1 MAGIKTRGKRPSA
14 IEMGYEHTKSRMAL
28 ADQIDQ
34 GMDLQAR
41 SLFLTQIEPDPTQ
54 PRRFYAHDDARLR
67 TLADNIRENGLI
79 NPITVR
85 PHSTDADRYVIVS
98 GERRWK
104 AAHQAGLGRIR
115 VVVRDLDPWQVRAVQ
130 YSENYHRE
138 DMSEVAKARSLE
150 SLYSEEKKR
159 GGGWESVSK
168 AVGLSRQHVLK
179 HVGLL
184 GLPEPVLELIDQ
196 GLLSPRHGYELKKLV
211 GQQTAE
217 DIVTLAQQCR
227 ARTPGGDCVLS
238 SRWIAEEVTRRLSPS
253 REDDSQHTADVQ
265 ENVVAATLQ
274 TREVSPAVGAPEV
287 QPSSGASRLVPPDV
301 NPDSPTGNPLQAFL
315 PHGKEGRESARP
327 HVRQVIEDVRAKA
340 LTENE
345 LRLLQDALAGSEAEA
360 SGQC

>member
-1 MAGIKTRGKRPSA
+1 MTSIKTRGKRPSA
-14 IEMGYEHTKSRMAL
+14 IEMGYEHTKSRMAI
-28 ADQIDQ
+28 ADQVDR

-54 PRRFYAHDDARLR
+54 PRRFYTYDDARLR

-85 PHSTDADRYVIVS
+85 PHPTDTDRYVIVS

-115 VVVRDLDPWQVRAVQ
+115 AVVRDLDPWQVRAIQ

-150 SLYSEEKKR
+150 ALYAEEKKR
-159 GGGWESVSK
+159 GGGWESVAK
-168 AVGLSRQHVLK
+168 AVGLSRQHILK

-217 DIVTLAQQCR
+217 EIVTLAQQCR

-238 SRWIAEEVTRRLSPS
+238 SRWIAEEVTRRLAPY
-253 REDDSQHTADVQ
+253 RDQNDHRGAEALEDPVDAPPR
-265 ENVVAATLQ
+265 A
-274 TREVSPAVGAPEV
+274 RRVSPAAGTPVALF
-287 QPSSGASRLVPPDV
+287 SSGTPGLVPAKDHL
-301 NPDSPTGNPLQAFL
+301 DTPTGEDNSRQTLLLSGAEDIEPI
-315 PHGKEGRESARP
+315 RS
-327 HVRQVIEDVRAKA
+327 HVRQVIQDLEAKA
-340 LTENE
+340 LTQQE
-345 LRLLQDALAGSEAEA
+345 LRLLHAALAPAT
-360 SGQC
+360 SGT